1 MSGEFRTFVLF
12 FNGGVHWKG
21 FGLSVAEGGL
31 QPALYF
37 FYKGP
42 LYYPRPFGGVRYN
55 DYLYG
60 LIENDMKNFLTA
72 LFVGYVVV
80 GVYKAV
86 TKKG

>member
-31 QPALYF
+31 QPALY
-37 FYKGP
+37 
-42 LYYPRPFGGVRYN
+42 YPRPFGGLRYYS
-55 DYLYG
+55 YLYG
-60 LIENDMKNFLTA
+60 LIEYTMKNFLTA

>member
-21 FGLSVAEGGL
+21 FGLSVAEGRL

-42 LYYPRPFGGVRYN
+42 LYYPRPFGGPEYYT
-55 DYLYG
+55 YLYC
-60 LIENDMKNFLTA
+60 LIENDMKKFLTA

-86 TKKG
+86 TKK

>member
-21 FGLSVAEGGL
+21 FGLSVAEGRL

-42 LYYPRPFGGVRYN
+42 FIIPAHLVESDIIITF
-55 DYLYG
+55 
-60 LIENDMKNFLTA
+60 
-72 LFVGYVVV
+72 
-80 GVYKAV
+80 V
-86 TKKG
+86 TKCIVYEKVSYRPIRWVRCSWGVQSRD